1 MARHPVQRFSSPS
14 RRLSLLFH
22 LLGTADFAY
31 CLYCLTRWKYPRT
44 NGFGWHFQYITNIG
58 LGLSTISFALG
69 ALADITSSSTI
80 FKIKNTLSVLG
91 APLEVTVTILYWG
104 IVAMGRS
111 LIVQA
116 GFKLPLLLNLG
127 FHLAPAIFQSLDY
140 ILFSPPWTLST
151 SGLAALSAAFAYGY
165 RCWAD
170 YCHSRNRC
178 IVRLLLVLIS
188 GAKLTWSFWRYPYP
202 LLEVLNTPQQLLLH
216 SLTGM
221 LVFASSCILNRAYTK
236 ANGSAPSGRKQTTE
250 FVKKT
255 RVVLFLAGTH

>member
-1 MARHPVQRFSSPS
+1 MARHPLQQFSSPS

-31 CLYCLTRWKYPRT
+31 CFYCLTRWKYPRT

-58 LGLSTISFALG
+58 LGLSTVSFALG
-69 ALADITSSSTI
+69 ALADITSSSAI
-80 FKIKNTLSVLG
+80 FNIKNAISVLG
-91 APLEVTVTILYWG
+91 APLEITVTVLYWE
-104 IVAMGRS
+104 IVAMRRN

-151 SGLAALSAAFAYGY
+151 SGLAALSAAFAFGY
-165 RCWAD
+165 KCWVD
-170 YCHSRNRC
+170 YCHSRN
-178 IVRLLLVLIS
+178 
-188 GAKLTWSFWRYPYP
+188 GWYPYP

-216 SLTGM
+216 SFTGV
-221 LVFASSCILNRAYTK
+221 LVFASSRILNWAYTK
-236 ANGSAPSGRKQTTE
+236 ANGSAPIGKEQTAE
-250 FVKKT
+250 FVKKQE
-255 RVVLFLAGTH
+255 

>member
-1 MARHPVQRFSSPS
+1 MARHPLQRFSSPS

-31 CLYCLTRWKYPRT
+31 CFYCLTRWKYPRT

-69 ALADITSSSTI
+69 ALADITSSSAI
-80 FKIKNTLSVLG
+80 FKIKNALSVLG

-104 IVAMGRS
+104 IVAMGRN

-140 ILFSPPWTLST
+140 ILFSPPWTVST
-151 SGLAALSAAFAYGY
+151 TGLAALSAAFAYGY
-165 RCWAD
+165 RCWVE
-170 YCHSRNRC
+170 YCHSRN
-178 IVRLLLVLIS
+178 
-188 GAKLTWSFWRYPYP
+188 GWYPYP
-202 LLEVLNTPQQLLLH
+202 LLEVLSTPQQLLLH
-216 SLTGM
+216 SFTGV
-221 LVFASSCILNRAYTK
+221 LVFASSRVLNWAYIK
-236 ANGSAPSGRKQTTE
+236 ANGSAPSGKEQTSEFAKKQ
-250 FVKKT
+250 
-255 RVVLFLAGTH
+255 G

>member
-165 RCWAD
+165 
-170 YCHSRNRC
+170 
-178 IVRLLLVLIS
+178 
-188 GAKLTWSFWRYPYP
+188 PYP

>member
-151 SGLAALSAAFAYGY
+151 SGLAALIEIDAS
-165 RCWAD
+165 
-170 YCHSRNRC
+170 
-178 IVRLLLVLIS
+178 
-188 GAKLTWSFWRYPYP
+188 YPYP